1 MSGEAVRAPIRGRR
15 ILGHAGRLLLGLV
28 FLAAGVLKALD
39 PDEFARQMGGYGL
52 VDGGLAAAL
61 APLLIGLEIV
71 LGALLL
77 LGAWPAAAARG
88 GALLLALFIGVEAY
102 GLAHGRT
109 EACGCFG
116 AYAQRT
122 PGQVIAE
129 DLLFIGF
136 AGLALWGLRG
146 WPGLPVRRAAA
157 VLIVAGVLGLG
168 FAYASPALPLEPFL
182 TRLVPGQSLAGLG
195 LDARLPALASG
206 RHLVALIDVTGPAA
220 SGPAEA
226 LNALASDPRVP
237 PITALTPGTEE
248 EIAAFGWSAVPD
260 FEVRRVDRDALKPL
274 YRRLPRY
281 FLLLDGTVV
290 SVHDGAPP
298 RPEDLLSS
306 EAS

>member
-1 MSGEAVRAPIRGRR
+1 MSGAGAGVPVRGRR

-28 FLAAGVLKALD
+28 FLAAGILKALD
-39 PDEFARQMGGYGL
+39 PDEFARQMGGYGI
-52 VDGGLAAAL
+52 VGPGLAAVL

-77 LGAWPAAAARG
+77 AGAWPAGAAAG
-88 GALLLALFIGVEAY
+88 GAVLLAAFIAIEAY
-102 GLAHGRT
+102 GMIHGRT

-116 AYAQRT
+116 AYVQRT

-146 WPGLPVRRAAA
+146 WRGLAAPRAAA
-157 VLIVAGVLGLG
+157 VLAAAGFLALG
-168 FAYASPALPLEPFL
+168 FAYASPSLPLEPWL
-182 TRLVPGQSLAGLG
+182 TRLAPGRSLADLG
-195 LDARLPALASG
+195 LETRLPALAAG
-206 RHLVALIDVTGPAA
+206 RHLVALIDVTGAGA
-220 SGPAEA
+220 AEA
-226 LNALASDPRVP
+226 AAALDALADDPRLP
-237 PITALTPGTEE
+237 PILALTPATEE
-248 EIAAFGWSAVPD
+248 EVAAFGWSAAPRFD
-260 FEVRRVDRDALKPL
+260 VRNVDRAALKPL

-281 FLLLDGTVV
+281 FVLQDGRVV

-298 RPEDLLSS
+298 RPADLLSS